1 MADGQTV
8 NEMKETIN
16 RIFTILSKK
25 EKNKIIY
32 LIILMVVGGFLELL
46 GVAGIFP
53 LISAITSGKVRD
65 ISSIVYLAAAL
76 LIIYVVKNL
85 FLVFMYNSIY
95 KFVFDGR
102 SKLATRLF
110 EVYMREPYAFH
121 LNRNVAII
129 QRAVRSDV
137 DGFYHLVRSLLQL
150 LSELIICFV
159 LACLLVYTDLY
170 MALFLMA
177 MLAVCVGTVV
187 ILSKKKVKRLGSED
201 MEYNGKM
208 NQWLM
213 QGIGGIKE
221 VRLLGTEKYFVDS
234 FGEYSDKSSV
244 NQRKQQV
251 LVQIP
256 RLLTET
262 VSICA
267 VLLWIVIAA
276 LNNIDLLA
284 AIPTLA
290 VFAVAAFRLLPSVGK
305 INGLLTEYH
314 FYRPR
319 ADFIFEDLSGVE
331 KKSGCNKNGEDTVN
345 INEKLS
351 FKEKIELRDITFR
364 YEGTNKDILRDVS
377 FEIKKGESVGI
388 IGPSGEGKTTL
399 VDVIMGLLS
408 STNGDILVDGKS
420 IYENVDAWYRCI
432 GYVPQ
437 SIYLS
442 DDSIKRNIAF
452 GIPDSDIDDARIEQ
466 VVEEARLSELING
479 LPDGADTIIG
489 DRGIRLSGGQRQRIG
504 IARALYFQPEVLIL
518 DEATSSLDND
528 TEAAV
533 MEAIEALHGKVTM
546 LVVAHRLTTIEKCDM
561 VYKVSGG
568 SVTAN

>member
-159 LACLLVYTDLY
+159 LACLLIYTDLY

-331 KKSGCNKNGEDTVN
+331 KKSGCNKNGADTVN

-364 YEGTNKDILRDVS
+364 YDGTNKDILRDVS

-452 GIPDSDIDDARIEQ
+452 GIPDSAIDDARIEQ

>member
-85 FLVFMYNSIY
+85 FLVFMYSSIY

-159 LACLLVYTDLY
+159 LACLLIYTDLY

-331 KKSGCNKNGEDTVN
+331 KKSGCNKNGADTVN

-364 YEGTNKDILRDVS
+364 YDGTNKDILRDVS

-420 IYENVDAWYRCI
+420 VYENVDAWYRCI

>member
-159 LACLLVYTDLY
+159 LACLLIYTDLY

-331 KKSGCNKNGEDTVN
+331 EKSGCNKNGADTVN

-364 YEGTNKDILRDVS
+364 YDGTNKDILRDVS

>member
-159 LACLLVYTDLY
+159 LACLLIYTDLY

-276 LNNIDLLA
+276 LSNIDLLA

-331 KKSGCNKNGEDTVN
+331 KKSGCNKNGADTVN

-364 YEGTNKDILRDVS
+364 YDGTNKDILRDVS

>member
-159 LACLLVYTDLY
+159 LACLLIYTDLY

-331 KKSGCNKNGEDTVN
+331 KKSGCNKNGADTVN

-364 YEGTNKDILRDVS
+364 YDGTNKDILRDVS

-442 DDSIKRNIAF
+442 DDTIKRNIAF

>member
-159 LACLLVYTDLY
+159 LACLLIYTDLY

-364 YEGTNKDILRDVS
+364 YDGTNKDILRDVS

>member
-159 LACLLVYTDLY
+159 LACLLIYTDLY

-331 KKSGCNKNGEDTVN
+331 KKSGCNKNGADTVN

-364 YEGTNKDILRDVS
+364 YDGTNKDILRDVS

>member
-1 MADGQTV
+1 VADGQTV

-159 LACLLVYTDLY
+159 LACLLIYTDLY

-331 KKSGCNKNGEDTVN
+331 KKSGCNKNGADTVN

-364 YEGTNKDILRDVS
+364 YDGTNKDILRDVS

-479 LPDGADTIIG
+479 LPDGTDTIIG